1 MRYTYYIGFL
11 YFMFSNV
18 WIHISHFLP
27 QTLRYI
33 LLSFTNRTNR
43 PPPEE
48 IKKNP
53 TQNIL
58 SAISSFIFT
67 YVQWYKTHFTHTT
80 GTRFPVPYTDVSI
93 QDRRGLPLSC
103 TALLVNHF
111 DHQFIQFGRITCV
124 WKQLGTSG
132 LINKSE
138 KLCVMLHTHVNNL
151 FPNALHM

>member
-11 YFMFSNV
+11 YVMFSNV
-18 WIHISHFLP
+18 WIHNSQFLP

-33 LLSFTNRTNR
+33 LLSFTNRTNCP

-48 IKKNP
+48 IKKTHP
-53 TQNIL
+53 KQI
-58 SAISSFIFT
+58 ISDIVIYIFT
-67 YVQWYKTHFTHTT
+67 YVQWYTTHFTHTT
-80 GTRFPVPYTDVSI
+80 GTGFPVPHTDVSI
-93 QDRRGLPLSC
+93 QDGRGLPLSC

-111 DHQFIQFGRITCV
+111 DHQFIQLGRITCV
-124 WKQLGTSG
+124 WKHSGTSG

-138 KLCVMLHTHVNNL
+138 NCVLCFTHNL

>member
-18 WIHISHFLP
+18 WIHISQFLP

-33 LLSFTNRTNR
+33 LLSFTNRTNCP

-48 IKKNP
+48 IKKTHP
-53 TQNIL
+53 KQI
-58 SAISSFIFT
+58 ISDIVIYIFT
-67 YVQWYKTHFTHTT
+67 YVQWYTTHFTHTT
-80 GTRFPVPYTDVSI
+80 GTGFPIPHTDVSI
-93 QDRRGLPLSC
+93 QDGRGLPLSC

-111 DHQFIQFGRITCV
+111 DHQFIQLGRITCV
-124 WKQLGTSG
+124 WKHSGTSG

-138 KLCVMLHTHVNNL
+138 NCVLCFTHNL